1 MGRSETVSYDYKES
15 RFYLQKIEWYT
26 RKDQY
31 EIIGIEPNGESL
43 YLPDTYKRH
52 PITGW
57 QGGESKSPF
66 FSVRYLFIPAG
77 ITEIN
82 ISNSLFPNLEKIEV
96 QEGNTKYSTDGRMLF
111 CEEGRELQYSL
122 IEGNMEKA
130 VVPKIVRKIRNRAFE
145 DTLCKE
151 IIFENPEVSVEL
163 GAFRNSKWMEQ
174 QGDFCVVG
182 NMFYRLIQQVDV
194 LKVPDNIRR
203 FHEDAFMLYVPR
215 HMITPVIPGQS
226 NFSKTRCRDYSLEWT
241 LRELTVTR
249 AKTAM
254 DFRFLGELLNLENVF
269 IDTEHEKYISVDGV
283 IFSKDKKC
291 LVFYPCGKQDPI
303 YKIPEGTV
311 KIAREAFSGQR
322 YLQEVWM
329 PDTVTTIG
337 MSAFCYCTALQK
349 VLFSENIREIP
360 DSSAYQ
366 NGGVFQGCRDLC
378 EVKLPAKLQYLG
390 SFAFYGSGLE
400 KVVIGEELRQI
411 GEYAFS
417 ECDKLNHIRL
427 PQSLERLGKG
437 ALRRIKSIE
446 AYVGTAKGLVSA
458 VNTIPSD
465 VSERRANVNWG
476 RCMVHVK
483 QKDGEETELFLIP
496 KSLKRNSAYH
506 LDMAWNNDTID
517 YEEYDACFEHIVK
530 AEERL
535 EFAELGI
542 LRLSETEEETPYISY
557 MKHSA
562 LKIATHLLEERK
574 EKEFLAFLERGYL
587 SESSFGKLLKL
598 ANANGLTTC
607 SAYLLE
613 HQETKGTKRTRRI
626 TL

>member
-1 MGRSETVSYDYKES
+1 MDRDKAVFYDYKES
-15 RFYLQKIEWYT
+15 RFCLQGIGWYT
-26 RKDQY
+26 RKDEY
-31 EIIGIEPNGESL
+31 EIVGIKPKGESL
-43 YLPDTYKRH
+43 YLPDTYNGKL
-52 PITGW
+52 ITEW
-57 QGGESKSPF
+57 REEKSKSSFP
-66 FSVRYLFIPAG
+66 SVRFLFIPAS
-77 ITEIN
+77 ITEID
-82 ISNSLFPNLEKIEV
+82 IPNSLFPNLERIEV
-96 QEGNTKYSTDGRMLF
+96 QEGNIEYATDGRMLF
-111 CEEGRELQYSL
+111 CGEGRELQYSL
-122 IEGNMEKA
+122 AIGNMERA
-130 VVPKIVRKIRNRAFE
+130 VIPKMVRKIKKGAFE
-145 DTLCKE
+145 GTLCRE
-151 IIFENPEVSVEL
+151 IIFENPEVSVEA
-163 GAFRNSKWMEQ
+163 GAFCNSKWLEQ
-174 QGDFCVVG
+174 QRDFCVIG
-182 NMFYRLIQQVDV
+182 NMFYRLMQQVDV
-194 LKVPDNIRR
+194 LKVPENIRR
-203 FHEDAFMLYVPR
+203 FHEDAFMSYVPSY
-215 HMITPVIPGQS
+215 MITPVIPRRN
-226 NFSKTRCRDYSLEWT
+226 NFSNTRSYYSMERT
-241 LRELTVTR
+241 LKELTVTR
-249 AKTAM
+249 AKATIN
-254 DFRFLGELLNLENVF
+254 FRNLGELLNLENIF

-291 LVFYPCGKQDPI
+291 LMFYPRGKEDRI

-329 PDTVTTIG
+329 PDTITTIG
-337 MSAFCYCTALQK
+337 MSAFYDCAALQK

-366 NGGVFQGCRDLC
+366 KGGVFQECKNLC

-390 SFAFYGSGLE
+390 SFAFYNSGLE

-417 ECDKLNHIRL
+417 ECKKLNHICL
-427 PQSLERLGKG
+427 PQALERLGKG
-437 ALRRIKSIE
+437 ALRCIESIE

-458 VNTIPSD
+458 VNTVPPDTAEKS
-465 VSERRANVNWG
+465 ANVNWG
-476 RCMVHVK
+476 RCTVYVK

-496 KSLKRNSAYH
+496 GSLKRNSAYH

-517 YEEYDACFEHIVK
+517 YEEYDTCFEHITS

-535 EFAELGI
+535 AFAELGI
-542 LRLSETEEETPYISY
+542 LRLSEAEEDTPYISY

-587 SESSFGKLLKL
+587 SESAFGKLLKL

-613 HQETKGTKRTRRI
+613 HRGKKGTKRTRRI